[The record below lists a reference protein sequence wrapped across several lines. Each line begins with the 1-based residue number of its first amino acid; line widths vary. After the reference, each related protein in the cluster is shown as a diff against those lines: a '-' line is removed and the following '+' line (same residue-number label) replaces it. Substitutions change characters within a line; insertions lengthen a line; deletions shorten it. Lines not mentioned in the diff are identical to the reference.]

1 MRPLLPSNPTLE
13 TRPAP
18 RKHHFPTRSF
28 GPGAAADI
36 LGTVTPPEE
45 LQRIAEDDPASQTD
59 EAKWDNRLLDTVTH
73 WEGTDWRND
82 GSPITRDPTW
92 GFYLFL
98 TDYFPETVRNIPLAL
113 EKLVKVQHRR
123 LKVGTESANLYAN
136 EVYHRLRFAVVE
148 DKEVL
153 ENDLSTA
160 CENASAPW
168 SEALNSS

>member
-1 MRPLLPSNPTLE
+1 
-13 TRPAP
+13 
-18 RKHHFPTRSF
+18 
-28 GPGAAADI
+28 
-36 LGTVTPPEE
+36 
-45 LQRIAEDDPASQTD
+45 
-59 EAKWDNRLLDTVTH
+59 
-73 WEGTDWRND
+73 
-82 GSPITRDPTW
+82 
-92 GFYLFL
+92 
-98 TDYFPETVRNIPLAL
+98 VRNIPLAL